1 MLFDFVHHIQ
11 VFELVSGDHFRI
23 VFMQDYLSSAN
34 LNENQSSESAD
45 TAHHKW
51 DIDTRKSRLF

>member
-1 MLFDFVHHIQ
+1 MLFDFVHDIQ

-45 TAHHKW
+45 TAHHK
-51 DIDTRKSRLF
+51 